1 MCHLIVDITNYC
13 EYKNSTLKFIKVIG
27 SQKDSFWSY
36 KSTKCKFTCDVNV
49 KLLTNKMATCNLEY
63 DKIQTLTVPLPN
75 ISGGGNT
82 TTGFEYV
89 GGAETTTGII
99 TSSGLTVQLEEMG
112 VTDAKS
118 CLANG
123 ATNNVRQHP
132 LQSSPYNQH
141 QYGNNGAFSSS
152 EDKDLFEWGDS
163 SCFSLA
169 SSAEMCRINETLFE
183 AMRSG

>member
-1 MCHLIVDITNYC
+1 
-13 EYKNSTLKFIKVIG
+13 
-27 SQKDSFWSY
+27 
-36 KSTKCKFTCDVNV
+36 
-49 KLLTNKMATCNLEY
+49 MATCNLEY
-63 DKIQTLTVPLPN
+63 DKIQTLTVPLPT
-75 ISGGGNT
+75 ITGGNT
-82 TTGFEYV
+82 TTGFEYTAGV
-89 GGAETTTGII
+89 DTSAGII
-99 TSSGLTVQLEEMG
+99 TSSGLTVQLEDMG

-118 CLANG
+118 CRANG
-123 ATNNVRQHP
+123 ATSNVRHHP

>member
-1 MCHLIVDITNYC
+1 MWIYLCC
-13 EYKNSTLKFIKVIG
+13 ELQLFA
-27 SQKDSFWSY
+27 D
-36 KSTKCKFTCDVNV
+36 
-49 KLLTNKMATCNLEY
+49 KMATCNLEY
-63 DKIQTLTVPLPN
+63 DKIQTLTVPLQN
-75 ISGGGNT
+75 ISGGGNTTTGSVSSSWDVGNT

-99 TSSGLTVQLEEMG
+99 TSTGLTVQLEEMG

>member
-1 MCHLIVDITNYC
+1 MCC
-13 EYKNSTLKFIKVIG
+13 ELQLFA
-27 SQKDSFWSY
+27 D
-36 KSTKCKFTCDVNV
+36 
-49 KLLTNKMATCNLEY
+49 KMATCNLEY
-63 DKIQTLTVPLPN
+63 DKIQTLTVPLQN

-99 TSSGLTVQLEEMG
+99 TSSGLTVQLDEMG